1 MAQTS
6 PNLYGKLFMVKKGR
20 PSLCS
25 GLDNLKAIYGII
37 YVAVLVFFMF
47 VDSFYYAQKYGQGNM
62 PAKFSPTKTLFGGSS
77 QNTLWYFYRLMD
89 PSQC

>member
-25 GLDNLKAIYGII
+25 GLDNLKAIHGII
-37 YVAVLVFFMF
+37 YVAVLVLLAFTMT
-47 VDSFYYAQKYGQGNM
+47 KNM
-62 PAKFSPTKTLFGGSS
+62 PGKYACKIFTHQNSFWWVFSEYIVVLLQANGS
-77 QNTLWYFYRLMD
+77 F
-89 PSQC
+89 

>member
-37 YVAVLVFFMF
+37 YVAVLVFFTF
-47 VDSFYYAQKYGQGNM
+47 
-62 PAKFSPTKTLFGGSS
+62 
-77 QNTLWYFYRLMD
+77 
-89 PSQC
+89 

>member
-1 MAQTS
+1 MAQTL

-37 YVAVLVFFMF
+37 YVAVLVFF
-47 VDSFYYAQKYGQGNM
+47 SFYYAQKYGQGNM

-77 QNTLWYFYRLMD
+77 QNTLRYFYRLMD
-89 PSQC
+89 PSQF

>member
-25 GLDNLKAIYGII
+25 GLDNLKAIHGII
-37 YVAVLVFFMF
+37 YVAVLVLLAFTMT
-47 VDSFYYAQKYGQGNM
+47 KNM
-62 PAKFSPTKTLFGGSS
+62 AREICLQNFHPPKLF
-77 QNTLWYFYRLMD
+77 LMGLLRIH
-89 PSQC
+89 CGTFTG

>member
-37 YVAVLVFFMF
+37 YVAVLVFF
-47 VDSFYYAQKYGQGNM
+47 SFYYAQKYGQGNM
-62 PAKFSPTKTLFGGSS
+62 PAKFNPPKLFLVGLLRIHCG
-77 QNTLWYFYRLMD
+77 TFTG
-89 PSQC
+89 